1 MYDKENKTA
10 QVVCAELF
18 GKLVKEHPEGIV
30 VDMQRILPSGK
41 EGGVHEFRLSPESI
55 SDVRLS
61 QFVDIF
67 NRLPGERFR
76 ELGVDRAA
84 YESRMESA
92 RLVPAEESRRADTDN
107 YLDGF
112 HRKESE
118 AQKEVF
124 KAMNER
130 LLGQQPIDD
139 LLGVKG
145 DVYGFAYDRAADY
158 LDGVLRKLSEAVGWK
173 GQYRPYDFDGFSG
186 YYIERNDEGTDVCR
200 GNEVV
205 CSFFPNADGS
215 LGFKAFGDEFRQYGE
230 DVNPWYPLSDILD
243 GRLCLEPANIERA
256 RAETHQGRE
265 VVYGLRFG
273 EGCAYCVVND
283 DLPLRK
289 ELVKRDVNIRLVDA
303 NHFDDAL
310 ERWVAA
316 DQKPGFEDAVRPELV
331 RLVWDGAKLM
341 DEREVALD
349 QERDVQKGWTDDWE
363 LIDYVREKGSD
374 IRRELQEAVGINDD
388 RLFKFSTALYPN
400 LGLRNDALFLSTDC
414 GSAADFITVVRGKVA
429 LYRDY
434 DVNKSLP
441 EPAAVFKSV
450 DDALSRVRKVILGPS
465 NVQRA
470 AEDYQKYLGEKLGQ
484 SREMKPSGPKL

>member
-1 MYDKENKTA
+1 MYDKENRTA
-10 QVVCAELF
+10 QTVCAELF
-18 GKLVKEHPEGIV
+18 GRLVREHPEGIV

-41 EGGVHEFRLSPESI
+41 EGGVYEFRLSPENI
-55 SDVRLS
+55 GDVRLG

-67 NRLPGERFR
+67 NRLPDGRFR
-76 ELGVDRAA
+76 ELGIDRNA

-92 RLVPAEESRRADTDN
+92 LLSPGEEQGRTRT
-107 YLDGF
+107 
-112 HRKESE
+112 
-118 AQKEVF
+118 
-124 KAMNER
+124 
-130 LLGQQPIDD
+130 IDD
-139 LLGVKG
+139 LLGAGSG

-158 LDGVLRKLSEAVGWK
+158 LDGVLRKLSDAVGWK
-173 GQYRPYDFDGFSG
+173 GTYRPYDFGGFSG
-186 YYIERNDEGTDVCR
+186 YYIERNDEGVDVCR
-200 GNEVV
+200 GNDVV

-243 GRLCLEPANIERA
+243 GKLCLEPANIERA

-289 ELVKRDVNIRLVDA
+289 ELVKRDANIRIVDA
-303 NHFDDAL
+303 RRFDEAL
-310 ERWVAA
+310 ERWAVA

-331 RLVWDGAKLM
+331 RLVWDGAQLK
-341 DEREVALD
+341 DEREVAQG
-349 QERDVQKGWTDDWE
+349 QERDVRKGWTDDWD
-363 LIDYVREKGSD
+363 LIDYLREKGSG
-374 IRRELQEAVGINDD
+374 IRRELQEAAGIRDD

-400 LGLRNDALFLSTDC
+400 LALRNDALFLSTDC
-414 GSAADFITVVRGKVA
+414 GSSADFITVARGRAA

-434 DVNKSLP
+434 DVNAPLP

-450 DDALSRVRKVILGPS
+450 DDALARVRKVVLGPS

-470 AEDYQKYLGEKLGQ
+470 AEDFQKYLGEKLGQ
-484 SREMKPSGPKL
+484 SREVNPSGVKM